1 MTVLER
7 ARALRAQIENNASTM
22 ADEEAVQFVELF
34 PNWAGDGVS
43 YSANARVR
51 YNGVLYRVLQDH
63 VSQSDWTPTVATSL
77 FAKVLIPDENT
88 IPEWEQPD
96 STNPYMA
103 GDTVTHN
110 GVTWTSDVDNNVWE
124 PGVYGWTEVSE

>member
-1 MTVLER
+1 MSILAR
-7 ARALRAQIENNASTM
+7 AKALRAQIESNAAVM
-22 ADEEAVQFVELF
+22 PDEEAVQFVELF
-34 PNWAGDGVS
+34 PNWSPNSVS
-43 YSANARVR
+43 YTADTRVR

-63 VSQSDWTPTVATSL
+63 VSQEEWTPTAAASL
-77 FAKVLIPDENT
+77 FAKVLIPDENV

-110 GVTWTSDVDNNVWE
+110 GKTWTSDVDNNVWE
-124 PGVYGWTEVSE
+124 PGVYGWTEVTE

>member
-1 MTVLER
+1 MSILAR
-7 ARALRAQIENNASTM
+7 AKALRAQIESNATVM
-22 ADEEAVQFVELF
+22 PDEEAVQFVELF
-34 PNWAGDGVS
+34 PNWSPNGVS
-43 YSANARVR
+43 YTTDTRVR

-63 VSQSDWTPTVATSL
+63 VSQEEWTPTAAASL
-77 FAKVLIPDENT
+77 FAKVLIPDENV

-110 GVTWTSDVDNNVWE
+110 GQTWTSDVDNNVWE
-124 PGVYGWTEVSE
+124 PSVYGWTAVTA